1 VKDTG
6 IGIAAKDLDRLFQSF
21 SQVDASTTRQYGGTG
36 LGLVIGRQ
44 LSEMMGGRMWVESQ
58 LGVGSTFYFTV
69 VAIADAPAESEIAS
83 PVQPHLSGKRLLIVD
98 DNATNRR
105 ILTLQAQAWGMICRA
120 AASAA
125 EALTWL
131 TQGDRFDV
139 AVLDMQMPKMDGLML
154 ASEIHQLPLPTPLPL
169 IMLTSLGSLDQNRAA
184 ASDYF
189 AACLTKPIK
198 QAQLYSVLRQV
209 LSSGVVTIKRSPTAV
224 AAVNVDFALQY
235 PWRILLAE
243 DNAVNQKVALHL
255 LERLGYRADLAT
267 NGLEVLAKLS
277 CQSYDVQMPEM
288 DGLTATE
295 KIVQTYDPAT
305 RPWIIAM
312 TANAMQGDREICLDA
327 GMDDYLSKPIHL
339 AELAQALAGCKG
351 LKTTAT
357 QLAKQSHDENVSES
371 VTLPQ
376 PGHPSQGLDIKVL
389 QSLRDAFGDRAVE
402 TLTVVVKSYLE
413 DAPTLIEMIQ
423 TAIAEQDAAR
433 LKYAAHTLKASS
445 ATLGATTLAQC
456 CQDLEVIS
464 RADPQ
469 TLSWGVELAA
479 KVSQLRAEYEQV
491 KPSLEHEFSMCQP

>member
-1 VKDTG
+1 
-6 IGIAAKDLDRLFQSF
+6 
-21 SQVDASTTRQYGGTG
+21 
-36 LGLVIGRQ
+36 
-44 LSEMMGGRMWVESQ
+44 
-58 LGVGSTFYFTV
+58 V

-154 ASEIHQLPLPTPLPL
+154 ASEIYQLPLPTPLPL

-209 LSSGVVTIKRSPTAV
+209 LSSGVVTIKRSPPAV

-255 LERLGYRADLAT
+255 LERLGYRAELAT

-277 CQSYDVQMPEM
+277 CQSYDVVLMDVQMPEM

-371 VTLPQ
+371 VTRPQ